1 MPDFTKFSK
10 EDFLAEE
17 SFTNYLLQKNAND
30 IQFWESW
37 IKENPKCDHE
47 IKEARLL
54 FFLIRDQKYASDNS
68 KINVELDNQY
78 SKFQSL
84 LQENNSQNDDDIILL
99 PKEKNI
105 SGKSIFMK
113 MIWLAAG
120 VAAVL
125 LITVSVWKYFGEV
138 NNAPSK
144 DQFELFAKT
153 DSSAKEITLPDGSVV
168 QLNNYS
174 SVEIAKD
181 YNNKKREV
189 LLTGSAFFKVYK
201 NHSKPFIVSGG
212 SIKTTALGTAFYIY
226 NLHPQTISVS
236 LLEGMVKVEGDKN
249 SVQLLPGEKA
259 VYSGE
264 KLVKDSF
271 SVEQLQN
278 FTKGKIQFEHAGLRE
293 IKTILEEYFNREVVI
308 EGNAPNINFTGNFDS
323 KKIETILAALQFTYN
338 IKYKSEGQKVT
349 ISFN

>member
-1 MPDFTKFSK
+1 MPDFTQFSK

-17 SFTNYLLQKNAND
+17 SFANYLLQKNAND
-30 IQFWESW
+30 IQFWEGW
-37 IKENPKCDHE
+37 IKENPKCEHE

-54 FFLIRDQKYASDNS
+54 FFLLRDQKHASDNS

-84 LQENNSQNDDDIILL
+84 LEENNSQIDDIILF

-105 SGKSIFMK
+105 PGKSLFRR
-113 MIWLAAG
+113 MIWQSGA
-120 VAAVL
+120 VAAVFLIAFL
-125 LITVSVWKYFGEV
+125 LWKNLSPV
-138 NNAPSK
+138 NNPLSK
-144 DQFELFAKT
+144 DQYALFAKT
-153 DSSAKEITLPDGSVV
+153 DSLSKEVALPDGSIV

-174 SVEIAKD
+174 TIEIAKN
-181 YNNKKREV
+181 YNSKKREV

-201 NHSKPFIVSGG
+201 NHSKPFIVSSG

-226 NLHPQTISVS
+226 NLHPQSFSVS

-259 VYSGE
+259 IYNYGE
-264 KLVKDSF
+264 RLVKDSF
-271 SVEQLQN
+271 NLEQLQN
-278 FTKGKIQFEHAGLRE
+278 FAKGKIQFEHAGLHE
-293 IKTILEEYFNREVVI
+293 IKTILEEYFNKEVVI

-323 KKIETILAALQFTYN
+323 KKIETILEALQFTYN
-338 IKYKSEGQKVT
+338 IKYKSEGQKVI